1 MKPGG
6 FVESFAFGGGVPEDR
21 QTELGCVMCNF
32 INFVVYFSFI
42 AVV

>member
-6 FVESFAFGGGVPEDR
+6 FVESFAFGGGVPEDL
-21 QTELGCVMCNF
+21 QTELGCVMC
-32 INFVVYFSFI
+32 NFVVYFSFI